1 MAKAENLER
10 RCKKALKGMKSTV
23 SDIRDILKDLEME
36 LTHLIEYRKYKFFS
50 MPKYKDKYK
59 EDYDFYN
66 GNGDFK

>member
-1 MAKAENLER
+1 MAKAENLEK
-10 RCKKALKGMKSTV
+10 RCKKALKDMKSTV

-50 MPKYKDKYK
+50 MPHYKDKYK

>member
-10 RCKKALKGMKSTV
+10 RCKKALKGVKSTV

-36 LTHLIEYRKYKFFS
+36 LTHLIEYRKYKLFS
-50 MPKYKDKYK
+50 MPQYKDKYK
-59 EDYDFYN
+59 AEYDFYN